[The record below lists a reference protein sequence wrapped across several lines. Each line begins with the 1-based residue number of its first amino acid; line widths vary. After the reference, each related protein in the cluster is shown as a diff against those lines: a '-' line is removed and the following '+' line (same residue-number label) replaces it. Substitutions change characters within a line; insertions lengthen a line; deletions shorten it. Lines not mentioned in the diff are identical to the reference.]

1 MAFRRKRSKAVPF
14 NAADIANIV
23 RSNPYIE
30 RLLEDPKLRKNMT
43 TAVDASKSA
52 YGRVNNGKL
61 QAQTLLEDKKLHQDL
76 GRALAAARD
85 ATITLTLTKRRRRR
99 GLTFGRAIVL
109 VGIGGGVAIAA
120 SEQLRSKAL
129 DLLFGAEEEF
139 QYTPPASPPPS
150 PASTTSSVG
159 AA

>member
-14 NAADIANIV
+14 NAADIANIA
-23 RSNPYIE
+23 RSNPYIQ
-30 RLLEDPKLRKNMT
+30 RLLEDPKLRKNVT
-43 TAVDASKSA
+43 TAVNASKSA
-52 YGRVNNGKL
+52 YGRVNNGRL
-61 QAQTLLEDKKLHQDL
+61 EASALLEDKKLHQDV
-76 GRALAAARD
+76 GRALGAARD
-85 ATITLTLTKRRRRR
+85 VTIVLTQTKRRRRR
-99 GLTFGRAIVL
+99 LTLGRALVL

-139 QYTPPASPPPS
+139 QYTPPASPAPAAPP
-150 PASTTSSVG
+150 TTSVG